1 VGVDEGGG
9 EEGEILLRLVG
20 VGFVAHGGGS
30 SGQVC
35 VAASAKALSVAR
47 NEGDRARRLTG
58 APIHGLPGS
67 KVIYKTPNA
76 LLSVLEKGLW
86 GYFAPHCSHRM
97 QCDKAAFT

>member
-1 VGVDEGGG
+1 V
-9 EEGEILLRLVG
+9 
-20 VGFVAHGGGS
+20 
-30 SGQVC
+30 
-35 VAASAKALSVAR
+35 
-47 NEGDRARRLTG
+47 RRLTG

-97 QCDKAAFT
+97 QCDKAAFI